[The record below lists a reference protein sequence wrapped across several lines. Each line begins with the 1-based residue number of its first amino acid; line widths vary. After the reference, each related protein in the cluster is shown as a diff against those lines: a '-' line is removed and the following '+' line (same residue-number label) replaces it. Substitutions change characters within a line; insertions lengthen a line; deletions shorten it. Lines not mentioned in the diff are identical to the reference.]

1 MTQYVAPSACQGDAG
16 VILYIRHL
24 SLLELSIRENIC
36 VIYKLCGV
44 CVQPKVQNHSSI
56 PLSQQHTIRKRS
68 HSCGSN
74 ESLSMSTA
82 SDVNTIEE
90 PMEDSNALS
99 TSGINSN
106 ISENSSFIEHTKRPR
121 KKSEDVEFQKHLV
134 NILSECNKPADGIDG
149 FLIYLG
155 DILKRL
161 PFKER
166 RALQKAIFDLAYEA
180 EERAGFTK

>member
-1 MTQYVAPSACQGDAG
+1 MEKSRAPTTSWW
-16 VILYIRHL
+16 
-24 SLLELSIRENIC
+24 
-36 VIYKLCGV
+36 
-44 CVQPKVQNHSSI
+44 
-56 PLSQQHTIRKRS
+56 PLSPCSRRSSAIQNGEQQ
-68 HSCGSN
+68 N
-74 ESLSMSTA
+74 
-82 SDVNTIEE
+82 VNTIEE